1 MRNPPEEPPCDTCRV
16 ELLEENAE
24 AAKIYLTV
32 QGQVRTVGDTVI
44 DLDHV
49 ALWQAIDR
57 YEVKKPLRVFE
68 LINRTFHYFLSKDRD
83 EMQTKENKVK
93 ING

>member
-1 MRNPPEEPPCDTCRV
+1 MRNPPEEPPCETCRV

>member
-1 MRNPPEEPPCDTCRV
+1 MRNPPEDPPCDTCRV
-16 ELLEENAE
+16 DLLEENAE

>member
-1 MRNPPEEPPCDTCRV
+1 V
-16 ELLEENAE
+16 ILAEENFE
-24 AAKIYLTV
+24 AAKIYNMIG
-32 QGQVRTVGDTVI
+32 GQVRTVGERII

-68 LINRTFHYFLSKDRD
+68 LINRTFHYFLSKDMD

>member
-16 ELLEENAE
+16 DLLEENAE

-44 DLDHV
+44 DLDHN

-68 LINRTFHYFLSKDRD
+68 LINRTFHYFLSKDMD

>member
-1 MRNPPEEPPCDTCRV
+1 MRNPPEDPPCETCRV
-16 ELLEENAE
+16 DLLEENAE

-44 DLDHV
+44 DIDHN

>member
-1 MRNPPEEPPCDTCRV
+1 MRNPPEEPPCNTCRV

-68 LINRTFHYFLSKDRD
+68 LINRTFHYFLSKNHD
-83 EMQTKENKVK
+83 EMDIKENKVK
-93 ING
+93 LNI

>member
-16 ELLEENAE
+16 DLLEENAE

>member
-1 MRNPPEEPPCDTCRV
+1 MRNPPEEPPCETCRV

-44 DLDHV
+44 DLDHL

-68 LINRTFHYFLSKDRD
+68 LINRTFHYFLSRDRD
-83 EMQTKENKVK
+83 FNESRKLEPK
-93 ING
+93 INV